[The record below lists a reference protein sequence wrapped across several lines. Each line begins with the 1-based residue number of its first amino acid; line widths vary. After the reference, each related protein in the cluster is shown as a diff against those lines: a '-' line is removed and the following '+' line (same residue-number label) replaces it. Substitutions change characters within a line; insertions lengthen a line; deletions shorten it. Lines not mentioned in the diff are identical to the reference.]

1 MWKQSVFNA
10 FFDSN
15 YARPFLPDII
25 VFTKRI
31 RVFVLPN
38 QSFLFISSQVNDHLF
53 WLGDSTP
60 LSWLKISLNQMIW
73 KLENF
78 LILLFFAITEVLAK
92 FFDPVSNITLA
103 PPARMFM
110 QSQLK
115 KVFAL
120 VNMLDKKLAKMDRI
134 PVSHLQEMSVLTLTK
149 PRAVF
154 I

>member
-1 MWKQSVFNA
+1 
-10 FFDSN
+10 
-15 YARPFLPDII
+15 
-25 VFTKRI
+25 
-31 RVFVLPN
+31 
-38 QSFLFISSQVNDHLF
+38 
-53 WLGDSTP
+53 
-60 LSWLKISLNQMIW
+60 MIW
-73 KLENF
+73 KLEHF

-115 KVFAL
+115 KIFAL
-120 VNMLDKKLAKMDRI
+120 VNMLDKKLTKMDRI
-134 PVSHLQEMSVLTLTK
+134 PVSHLQEMSILTLTK